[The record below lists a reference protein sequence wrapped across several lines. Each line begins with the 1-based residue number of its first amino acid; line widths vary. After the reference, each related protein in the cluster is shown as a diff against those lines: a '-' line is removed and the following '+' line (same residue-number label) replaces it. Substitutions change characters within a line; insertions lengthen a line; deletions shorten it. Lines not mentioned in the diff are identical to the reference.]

1 MNAILYFDWGYKKKL
16 NKNVVK
22 QPSGFSFDNVLYTDY
37 GDIGEEI
44 ELNANISNYGSNVR
58 LIIRYTNPDIK
69 DNVITLSK
77 NRNDSYFET
86 YAPKENCSLT
96 LNSFSNLYVVF
107 TKANNLE
114 TDPQDKVVFKVR
126 NIYSDFSI
134 SFDTNGDNYNVF
146 LVFETLYILTND
158 YGQFE
163 DPPTCFS
170 PYGYVKF
177 NRFN

>member
-1 MNAILYFDWGYKKKL
+1 MNAIKYFDFGYNKQL

-22 QPSGFSFDNVLYTDY
+22 QPSGFSFDSVSYTDY

-44 ELNANISNYGSNVR
+44 SLNSNISNWGSNVR
-58 LIIRYTNPDIK
+58 IIVKYTNPDIK
-69 DNVITLSK
+69 DNVITISK
-77 NRNDSYFET
+77 KGEDPYFET
-86 YAPKENCSLT
+86 YAPRENCSLT
-96 LNSFSNLYVVF
+96 LNSFSDLYVVF

-114 TDPQDKVVFKVR
+114 TDPQDKVVFKVGR
-126 NIYSDFSI
+126 IYDDFRI

-146 LVFETLYILTND
+146 LVFETLYLSIND

-163 DPPTCFS
+163 DPPTCFA